1 MPKRRQLISSFIKN
15 LGNRAK
21 KGQGIFPEQKKNIPV
36 GERGIEGCF
45 IRNYLAIV
53 GTQQSCKSATR
64 RMTEGVSELSLSQ
77 GMESLA
83 PRVEAESRSL
93 EPPSNLDLH
102 DKASQMKESTNS
114 GTFLGLPLIEEAHA
128 AICHLKQILHPPH
141 WSRKGHKPFIGDE
154 LLRRWLEMMLMF
166 LTAYADKK

>member
-1 MPKRRQLISSFIKN
+1 MPKRHRSISSFIKN

-21 KGQGIFPEQKKNIPV
+21 KGRGIFPKQKENILV
-36 GERGIEGCF
+36 GERGMEGCF
-45 IRNYLAIV
+45 IRNYLAV
-53 GTQQSCKSATR
+53 SAAR

-93 EPPSNLDLH
+93 EPPSNPDLH
-102 DKASQMKESTNS
+102 NKASQIKESTNG
-114 GTFLGLPLIEEAHA
+114 GTFLGPPLIEEAYA
-128 AICHLKQILHPPH
+128 VMCHLEQILHPPCR
-141 WSRKGHKPFIGDE
+141 SRKGLKLFMGDK
-154 LLRRWLEMMLMF
+154 LLRRQLEIMLMF